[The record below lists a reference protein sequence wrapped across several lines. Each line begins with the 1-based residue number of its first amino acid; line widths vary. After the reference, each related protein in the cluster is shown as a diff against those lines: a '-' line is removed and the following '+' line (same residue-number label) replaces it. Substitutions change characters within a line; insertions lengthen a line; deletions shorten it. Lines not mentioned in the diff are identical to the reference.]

1 MTTVRGGGGFATT
14 RWTMVVAAGGQRDGA
29 GGQALAEL
37 CQIYW
42 SPLYNYLRRRGYGR
56 EQAEDLT
63 QGFFAS
69 LLERQGLQSADPA
82 RGRFRGFLLT
92 ALKRYVINEHE
103 RDTAARRGGPVR
115 RLLTLDFD
123 EAERSFARGLGS
135 GDTPDRE
142 YDRKW
147 AALCIDRA
155 LASLRTEYGQ
165 AGKGAVADALLPY
178 LTDSGPLPPYTAIAQ
193 DLLMSEGAVKVAVHR
208 LRQRF
213 GSILRLQIA
222 DTVLS
227 TADADDEMRELLRV
241 VAS

>member
-1 MTTVRGGGGFATT
+1 MTKARVGGGFSTT
-14 RWTMVVAAGGQRDGA
+14 RWTLVSAAGGQLAGA
-29 GGQALAEL
+29 GSQALAEL

-42 SPLYNYLRRRGYGR
+42 PPLYSYLRRRGYDR
-56 EQAEDLT
+56 EEAEDLT
-63 QGFFAS
+63 QGFFAN
-69 LLERQGLQSADPA
+69 LLERQGIQSADPA

-103 RDTAARRGGPVR
+103 RATALRRGGPVR

-123 EAERSFARGLGS
+123 DAERCFARGLGS

-142 YDRKW
+142 FDRKW

-155 LASLRTEYGQ
+155 LASLRAEYRE
-165 AGKGAVADALLPY
+165 AGKGRVADALLPY
-178 LTDSGPLPPYTAIAQ
+178 LTDSGPLPPYSAIAQ

-213 GSILRLQIA
+213 GAILRLQIA

-227 TADADDEMRELLRV
+227 PAEVDDEMRELLRV